1 MDKHTAGHEKGKRRA
16 FSKRIFEICY
26 SHRISIKRR
35 KKTMINLLPQ
45 ENQREISQEQNWKM
59 IMILGILVLVFLIC
73 LSLILFSIEAFVSAD
88 VEAQKIQ
95 FQEREKVLNSPG
107 MRSLESDLAEF
118 NKKIF
123 QLESFYRNQLNISD
137 SLAKISTVFP
147 SGTYLNN
154 LSINLQPNENGPM
167 EASCN
172 LSGFSSTRENL
183 LVLKANLEKEESF
196 KDVYFPPADW
206 MNATSINFTASFKF
220 K

>member
-1 MDKHTAGHEKGKRRA
+1 
-16 FSKRIFEICY
+16 
-26 SHRISIKRR
+26 
-35 KKTMINLLPQ
+35 MINLLPQ

-172 LSGFSSTRENL
+172 LSGFSSESTRGSQTL
-183 LVLKANLEKEESF
+183 
-196 KDVYFPPADW
+196 PPPPPIPDP
-206 MNATSINFTASFKF
+206 
-220 K
+220 